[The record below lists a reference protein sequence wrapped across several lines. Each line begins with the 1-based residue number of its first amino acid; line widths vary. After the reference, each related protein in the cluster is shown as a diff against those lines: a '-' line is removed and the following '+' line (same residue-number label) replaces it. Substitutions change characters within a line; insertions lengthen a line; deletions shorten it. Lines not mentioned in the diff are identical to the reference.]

1 MQALQTRL
9 QILRSADSITDQA
22 ETICKK
28 TINKFVTPENENK
41 YTMLITHLAMAVT
54 RMERSEELY
63 PPPEEIMNEI
73 YSSSCIEEADLR
85 VKWIE
90 REMGS
95 SLPKEERDFLL
106 MHFVSVLSA

>member
-1 MQALQTRL
+1 MHALQTRL
-9 QILRSADSITDQA
+9 QILKSADSITEQA
-22 ETICKK
+22 ESICKK
-28 TINKFVTPENENK
+28 TIDKFVTSENENK

-106 MHFVSVLSA
+106 MHFVTVLSA

>member
-1 MQALQTRL
+1 MHALQTRL

-28 TINKFVTPENENK
+28 IINKFVTPENENK

-106 MHFVSVLSA
+106 MHFVTVLSA

>member
-1 MQALQTRL
+1 MLALQTRL

-106 MHFVSVLSA
+106 MHFVTVLSA

>member
-1 MQALQTRL
+1 MQALETRL

-28 TINKFVTPENENK
+28 TINKFVTQENENK

-95 SLPKEERDFLL
+95 SLPKEEREFLL
-106 MHFVSVLSA
+106 MHFVTVLSA

>member
-1 MQALQTRL
+1 MHALQKRL
-9 QILRSADSITDQA
+9 EILRLADSITEQA
-22 ETICKK
+22 ESICKK
-28 TINKFVTPENENK
+28 TINKFVTSENENK

-90 REMGS
+90 REMDS
-95 SLPKEERDFLL
+95 TLPKEEREFLL
-106 MHFVSVLSA
+106 MHFVTVLSA

>member
-1 MQALQTRL
+1 MQALETRL
-9 QILRSADSITDQA
+9 QILKSADSITNKA

-28 TINKFVTPENENK
+28 TIDKFVTPENENK

-54 RMERSEELY
+54 RMERSEKLY

-73 YSSSCIEEADLR
+73 HSSLCIEEADLR

-90 REMGS
+90 KELGS
-95 SLPKEERDFLL
+95 SIPKEERDFLL
-106 MHFVSVLSA
+106 MHFVTVLSA